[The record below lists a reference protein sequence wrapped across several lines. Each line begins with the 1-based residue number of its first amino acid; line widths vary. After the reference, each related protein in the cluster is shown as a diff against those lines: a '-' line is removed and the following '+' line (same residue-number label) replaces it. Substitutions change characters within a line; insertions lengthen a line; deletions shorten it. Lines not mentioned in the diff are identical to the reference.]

1 MGYFL
6 LVYTGYC
13 NFMTLNHQLSFYL
26 IKYLSNQNFRC
37 SEFKDIYGGFIQEY
51 PSFSAKKNYQRIYRV
66 IRALVSSGLIDLKRT
81 PYTYKYSSNYSTH
94 ELEEFLLQQEPLVD
108 FKDKLKIES
117 KEVNLNIEKTRLEI
131 NFFDMYM
138 KEYPILKD
146 TILQFKKKSEQQLT
160 YLESQIC
167 VLNMIRTNV

>member
-1 MGYFL
+1 M
-6 LVYTGYC
+6 
-13 NFMTLNHQLSFYL
+13 
-26 IKYLSNQNFRC
+26 
-37 SEFKDIYGGFIQEY
+37 
-51 PSFSAKKNYQRIYRV
+51 
-66 IRALVSSGLIDLKRT
+66 
-81 PYTYKYSSNYSTH
+81 
-94 ELEEFLLQQEPLVD
+94 LQQEPLVD
-108 FKDKLKIES
+108 FKDKLKIEF